1 MPRPSPQTERVAA
14 IFDLLVQTNRVG
26 YTLSDI
32 SKRLGV
38 NRASCLH
45 TLAAL
50 ASTGYLIRDPADKR
64 YYLGPAMAV
73 AGRVA
78 EEQFPAL
85 IEARP
90 VMARLT
96 AELGL
101 SIIAF
106 APAGIY
112 TRVVHYTWGES
123 QRPPV
128 RIGQLLYLRPPL
140 GSLPA
145 AFSGDAGIATWLA
158 QRDTITG
165 TEAVAYR
172 EKLAAIRRNGW
183 MAERPLPRQLFG
195 AMQLVYAD
203 PKAVNEPIEPD
214 RYMDDSMRSHDLVIT
229 DVFDDESYDIASV
242 NAGIFDHHGV
252 VVLVLSLRVESL
264 IDGAN
269 LKRLGD
275 LLRSNADSVSEAIKG
290 KVPDN

>member
-1 MPRPSPQTERVAA
+1 MPRPSPQTDRVAA
-14 IFDLLVQTNRVG
+14 IFDLLVQTNRG
-26 YTLSDI
+26 GLTLSDI

-73 AGRVA
+73 AGRLA

-96 AELGL
+96 EELGL

-106 APAGIY
+106 APAGTY
-112 TRVVHYTWGES
+112 TRVVHYTWGEQ

-128 RIGQLLYLRPPL
+128 RIGQLLHLRPPL

-145 AFSGDAGIATWLA
+145 AFAGEAGIDSWLA
-158 QRDTITG
+158 QRDTIKG
-165 TEAVAYR
+165 PEAEAYR
-172 EKLAAIRRNGW
+172 NLLAEIRRNKW
-183 MAERPLPRQLFG
+183 MAERPLPRHLFG
-195 AMQLVYAD
+195 PMQLVYAD

-229 DVFDDESYDIASV
+229 DVADDESYDIASV
-242 NAGIFDHHGV
+242 NAGVFDHRGV
-252 VVLVLSLRVESL
+252 VVLVLSLRVEGD
-264 IDGAN
+264 IDG
-269 LKRLGD
+269 LHLRRLGE
-275 LLRSNADSVSEAIKG
+275 LVRSAVDSVSEAIKG
-290 KVPDN
+290 RLPA